1 MIPLSA
7 FKSDQLVVERTPMRQ
22 FVSAVFVLFAASVSM
37 CAQLPPQPNLDFSKV
52 QVKVE
57 KLADNVYV
65 LQSSGVQAGMGNIGV
80 FAGSDGIVLV
90 DSQLVE
96 LGPKIEA
103 ALKTISDKP
112 VKYVMNT
119 HWHGDHTGGNAYW
132 GKTALLIAQE
142 NVPKTMQKEPDR
154 RITDLP
160 VSLPNITFSHE
171 LALHINGGELRA
183 LYFGRAHT

>member
-132 GKTALLIAQE
+132 GKTAVIIAQDD
-142 NVPKTMQKEPDR
+142 VRKTMQSEPDR
-154 RITDLP
+154 LGRITNLP
-160 VSLPNITFSHE
+160 VSLPVITFSE
-171 LALHINGGELRA
+171 Q
-183 LYFGRAHT
+183 